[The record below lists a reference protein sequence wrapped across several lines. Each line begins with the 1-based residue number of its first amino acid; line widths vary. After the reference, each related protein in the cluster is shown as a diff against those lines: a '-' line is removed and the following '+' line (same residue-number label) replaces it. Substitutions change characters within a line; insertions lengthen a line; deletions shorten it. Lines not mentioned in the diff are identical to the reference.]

1 MFNNSELNSQ
11 YSKISSLINQA
22 KQLEP
27 DDEMRSHL
35 TKYICVLCSGFIEKS
50 VYHTFSDIAKKS
62 CSPCDIAENS
72 CSPSVVL
79 KYAKSQLCKIQNA
92 NSEKIRA
99 LAKSFNPD
107 WCDTI
112 HDFMQK
118 ENRAAAINYILKDR
132 HNIAHGRDSDITIGK
147 LEGYLNKTIEVIKFI
162 EDELMSAPNNV

>member
-35 TKYICVLCSGFIEKS
+35 TKYICVLCSGFIENS
-50 VYHTFSDIAKKS
+50 VYHTFS
-62 CSPCDIAENS
+62 DIAENS

-79 KYAKSQLCKIQNA
+79 TYAKSQLYKIQNA

-107 WCDTI
+107 WHDTI
-112 HDFMQK
+112 RDFMQE

-162 EDELMSAPNNV
+162 EDELMPAPNNV

>member
-35 TKYICVLCSGFIEKS
+35 TKYICVLCSGFIENS
-50 VYHTFSDIAKKS
+50 VYHTFSDIA
-62 CSPCDIAENS
+62 ENS
-72 CSPSVVL
+72 CNPSVVL
-79 KYAKSQLCKIQNA
+79 TYAKSQLYKIQNA

-107 WCDTI
+107 WHDTI
-112 HDFMQK
+112 RDFMQE

-147 LEGYLNKTIEVIKFI
+147 LEGYLNSMNLKNYLI
-162 EDELMSAPNNV
+162 